1 MSNHSNS
8 KFGQATA
15 VGEGLMIAAEAL
27 AKAAERYFRSAPRPR
42 GATVRPGA
50 ATPLWLALAAE
61 VRPHLRPY
69 GAKSLLAR
77 ELGLDPS
84 RITEFFGRRVA
95 MPDAERT
102 LMLLEWLGRRRRQRI
117 PRERSRI
124 T

>member
-1 MSNHSNS
+1 MSYYSGS
-8 KFGQATA
+8 KLGQAAA
-15 VGEGLMIAAEAL
+15 VGEGIWIAAEAL
-27 AKAAERYFRSAPRPR
+27 ASVLERYFRSAPRPR

-61 VRPHLRPY
+61 VRPHLRRY

-84 RITEFFGRRVA
+84 RVTEFFGRRSA

-102 LMLLEWLGRRRRQRI
+102 LMLLEWLGRQKRP
-117 PRERSRI
+117 PR
-124 T
+124 